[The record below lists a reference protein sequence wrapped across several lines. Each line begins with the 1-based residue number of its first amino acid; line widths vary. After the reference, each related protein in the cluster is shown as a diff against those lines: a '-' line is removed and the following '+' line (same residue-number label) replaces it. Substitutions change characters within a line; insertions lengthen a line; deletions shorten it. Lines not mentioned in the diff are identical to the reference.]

1 MFCFY
6 RVPTSPD
13 TINQK
18 FPWLPP
24 HAADPG
30 GLGYALCLKHQRR
43 SSHGRPKAPNLHF
56 IFVCLGRFI
65 YEGLPCLSTPATVP
79 ARVATIAIF
88 PRVFRSFRYNF
99 GCFSVIFGLGG
110 APATSGGTPWPPEGS
125 QGHFGRSFCHSIA
138 SFWGSFGNPSDD
150 LFTVFSGL
158 FSGARFLGARG
169 DVLTRKVP
177 EKVPR

>member
-1 MFCFY
+1 MVDPRLPTCIYLFLSGAVYIRGATLFKYTGCGACEGGHY
-6 RVPTSPD
+6 RNFSPVFFD
-13 TINQK
+13 HFGTI
-18 FPWLPP
+18 
-24 HAADPG
+24 
-30 GLGYALCLKHQRR
+30 LGA
-43 SSHGRPKAPNLHF
+43 
-56 IFVCLGRFI
+56 
-65 YEGLPCLSTPATVP
+65 
-79 ARVATIAIF
+79 
-88 PRVFRSFRYNF
+88 
-99 GCFSVIFGLGG
+99 FSVIFGLGG